1 MTTYV
6 LIPGA
11 GGEASYWSLVAERL
25 SALGDVAI
33 SPDLPADDPGAH
45 LSDYTD
51 IVVASANGA
60 AGDGAVVV
68 GQSLGGFC
76 APLVAERIG
85 ARRIDLVCPMIPLPG
100 ETAGDWWTTSGQHA
114 AERAADA
121 AAGRDPDRPFDAG
134 ELFLHDVPA
143 GVLTGPR
150 AAPPRD
156 QSATPMAD
164 PWPLAAWPQ
173 IPTRVLAGRDDRL
186 FPLAFVRAL
195 ARERLGVEADVID
208 SGHLPA
214 FAAPDALVDWLRSG
228 T

>member
-11 GGEASYWSLVAERL
+11 GGEASYWSLVADRL
-25 SALGDVAI
+25 HAVGDVAI

-45 LSDYTD
+45 LSDYAD
-51 IVVASANGA
+51 VVAAATDGA
-60 AGDGAVVV
+60 AGDDTVVV
-68 GQSLGGFC
+68 GQSLGAFC

-85 ARRIDLVCPMIPLPG
+85 ARRIDLVCPMIPVPG
-100 ETAGDWWTTSGQHA
+100 ETAGDWWTTSGQYA
-114 AERAADA
+114 AGRAADA
-121 AAGRDPDRPFDAG
+121 AAGRDPDRPFDPD

-143 GVLTGPR
+143 AVLTGPR
-150 AAPPRD
+150 AAAPRD

-164 PWPLAAWPQ
+164 PWPLAAWPK
-173 IPTRVLAGRDDRL
+173 IPTRVLAGRHDRL
-186 FPLAFVRAL
+186 FPLDFVRAL
-195 ARERLGVEADVID
+195 AHDRLGVAADVID

-214 FAAPDALVDWLRSG
+214 FAAPDALVAWLRSG